1 MATLKDFSNR
11 SKQLLLSC
19 SSWICLSLPLQA
31 GAATSYVREPS
42 VSGQTVL
49 FNAEQSIWSAPLAG
63 GKAQRLTSVPRAPH
77 DIDPHPVLSPDG
89 SQIAFLANFD
99 GPSEIYTMPTN
110 GGVPRRLTYENGR
123 IRLIAWD
130 KNAGV
135 LFASP
140 AAKGPYYFYTVAAV
154 DPQTGKKSLYPLA
167 NANDAALSDDGRW
180 IYFTRFGLSMTR
192 DNMRAYRGGGMSQ
205 LWRFDLKEGKEAER
219 IGSRQ
224 VNLIR
229 PMPWHDRLIV
239 LSDENE
245 RYNLWSL
252 AADGSDAQ
260 QLTHFT
266 DYSVLEASISGDH
279 VVFRKG
285 ADLYQYDLTT
295 NETKPVALDLVSDN
309 IPRTPYWLSKP
320 TKFLTDMAFSAK
332 GDAAVFTMRGHAV
345 VAGPSPRRQVVI
357 ATPDTVRLRHAQLS
371 PDGKSV
377 IAFSDAKG
385 ESSIW
390 RFSADGSGA
399 GEQLNDAVAAE
410 PVALSVSP
418 DGKQIAHT
426 DLAGRLWLL
435 DIASKK
441 DQIIDT
447 ATTDGTSSF
456 DGLSWSADGKYLA
469 FVRTRGSNLRRQ
481 IAFFDT
487 GSKRL
492 EWVTDGRYE
501 SYTPTFSPDGKW
513 LWFLSD
519 RNFSLG
525 NDSPWGDR
533 NLGPAFAHRTGIYA
547 LALQKKS
554 HFPFQPSTELDEP
567 SDHKDD
573 EKKKDDK
580 SKSQPKKP
588 LPAIE
593 WDGLAARLY
602 KVPVPAADYRG
613 LGATDEFLYTLDT
626 SEETGPLKSIHIDNN
641 EHKIETFAPKVS
653 DFDVTPDG
661 KSILVVTNDAK
672 KDAPDLFIAPTTA
685 KKPDDLAGKTLD
697 ISGLRLRIDPVQEW
711 NEEFLDAWRIHR
723 DHYYDHALHGVDWP
737 GIRKHFEPLL
747 ARVGDRS
754 DLDDVLAQM
763 VAEIGAMHSQIIP
776 AKSTEKPA
784 TSLVASLGA
793 YLVRE
798 AGTGFRVERIYQ
810 GDTDLPDQQSPLAAP
825 GVDAQNGDVITAVNG
840 QSTLNVPDL
849 SVLLADQANKQV
861 LLTLSRKGKEH
872 KVIVTAVSANDER
885 DLRTRDWEIDRANTV
900 EKASQGT
907 IGYLHLGGM
916 TGEDMESFTREFYA
930 NIDKKGLVIDVRGN
944 NGGNIDSWVLTQL
957 MRRPWMFWARYGNA
971 PSVNFQQAFQGQIAV
986 ITDER
991 TYSDGEAFAQG
1002 IEALHLAP
1010 VIGERT
1016 AGAGVWLSDGTRLM
1030 DMGSARTA
1038 ENPYF
1043 DMQGHWLVENKGVSP
1058 DIEVENM
1065 PVATFNG
1072 QDQQLEAAL
1081 KYLQKQITE
1090 HPLSVLKPD
1099 VFDAPK
1105 TTTP

>member
-1 MATLKDFSNR
+1 MKTIQKLSNR
-11 SKQLLLSC
+11 SRYFLFSC
-19 SSWICLSLPLQA
+19 SSWVCLTLPLQA
-31 GAATSYVREPS
+31 VAATGYAREPS
-42 VSGQTVL
+42 IAGQTVL

-63 GKAQRLTSVPRAPH
+63 GKAQRLTSPPHAPH
-77 DIDPHPVLSPDG
+77 DIDPHPILSPDG
-89 SQIAFLANFD
+89 TQIAFLANFD
-99 GPSEIYTMPTN
+99 GPSEIYTMPTT
-110 GGVPRRLTYENGR
+110 GGVPRRVTYKNGR
-123 IRLIAWD
+123 IRLIGWD
-130 KNAGV
+130 RNAGI
-135 LFASP
+135 LFSFP
-140 AAKGPYYFYTVAAV
+140 AVTGPYYFYNVASV
-154 DPQTGKKSLYPLA
+154 HPENGKKTLYPLA

-180 IYFTRFGLSMTR
+180 IYFTRFGLAMTR

-205 LWRFDLKEGKEAER
+205 LWRFDLKGGKEAER
-219 IGSRQ
+219 IGSHE
-224 VNLIR
+224 VNLNR

-252 AADGSDAQ
+252 ATDGSDAK

-279 VVFRKG
+279 IIFRKG

-295 NETKPVALDLVSDN
+295 NQVKPVPLDLVSDN
-309 IPRTPYWLSKP
+309 TPSTPYWLAKP
-320 TKFLTDMAFSAK
+320 AKFLTDTDLSAK
-332 GDAAVFTMRGHAV
+332 GDAVVFTMRGHAV
-345 VAGPSPRRQVVI
+345 VAAPSPRRQVII
-357 ATPDTVRLRHAQLS
+357 ATPDTVRLRHARLS

-377 IAFSDAKG
+377 IAFSDVKG

-399 GEQLNDAVAAE
+399 GEQLNEAVAAE
-410 PVALSVSP
+410 PVDLSVSP
-418 DGKQIAHT
+418 DGKKVAHT

-435 DIASKK
+435 DIPTKK
-441 DQIIDT
+441 DRIIDT

-456 DGLSWSADGKYLA
+456 DSLSWSADGKTLA

-487 GSKRL
+487 SSSRL

-501 SYTPTFSPDGKW
+501 SFTPVFSPDGKW

-525 NDSPWGDR
+525 NNSPWGDR
-533 NLGPAFAHRTGIYA
+533 NLGPAFPHRTGIYA
-547 LALQKKS
+547 LALQKKT
-554 HFPFQPSTELDEP
+554 HFPFQPATELDDPE
-567 SDHKDD
+567 DHKDD
-573 EKKKDDK
+573 DKKKDDK
-580 SKSQPKKP
+580 SKSEPKKP
-588 LPAIE
+588 LPAVE
-593 WDGLAARLY
+593 WDGLATRLY
-602 KVPVPAADYRG
+602 KVPVAAADYRG
-613 LGATDEFLYTLDT
+613 LGATEEFLYTLET

-641 EHKIETFAPKVS
+641 EHKTEIFAPKAS
-653 DFDVTPDG
+653 DFQVTADG
-661 KSILVVTNDAK
+661 KKILVITSDPK

-685 KKPDDLAGKTLD
+685 KKPDDLTGKTID
-697 ISGLRLRIDPVQEW
+697 ISETRLRIDPVQEW

-723 DHYYDHALHGVDWP
+723 DHYYDHALQGVDWP

-747 ARVGDRS
+747 ARAGDRS

-793 YLVRE
+793 HLVRE
-798 AGTGFRVERIYQ
+798 KNGFRIDHIYQ
-810 GDTDLPDQQSPLAAP
+810 GDKDLPDQQSPLAAP
-825 GVDAQNGDVITAVNG
+825 GVDAQNGDIISAVNG
-840 QSTLNVPDL
+840 QSTVNAPDL

-861 LLTLSRKGKEH
+861 LLTLSRNGKEH
-872 KVIVTAVSANDER
+872 KVIVKAVSASDER
-885 DLRTRDWEIDRANTV
+885 DLRTRDWEINRAEAV
-900 EKASQGT
+900 EKASKGA

-971 PSVNFQQAFQGQIAV
+971 PSVNFQQAFQGPIAV
-986 ITDER
+986 VTDER

-1002 IEALHLAP
+1002 IEALHIAP

-1043 DMQGHWLVENKGVSP
+1043 DMQGRWLVENKGVKP

-1072 QDQQLEAAL
+1072 QDQQLDAAL
-1081 KYLQKQITE
+1081 DYLQKQMATHPLPALKPEPFE
-1090 HPLSVLKPD
+1090 HPVP
-1099 VFDAPK
+1099 
-1105 TTTP
+1105 TGQ